1 MIIIKKKYFFI
12 IESIKTVNLDNIKN
26 INKFNIIYRTNKII
40 DDRND
45 LFIFRKKCKEK
56 RIKFYI
62 ANNLNLVRNL
72 KPDGIYISAYNKN
85 LKFNYFKNLNLDII
99 GSAHNIHEINL
110 KKKQGCT
117 TIFLSRLF
125 ETHYKDKNSYMGL
138 IKYNLFPI
146 KKNISPL
153 GGISRFN
160 LKKLKNVRSVS
171 FALSSAFN
179 KDNSINRLFY

>member
-125 ETHYKDKNSYMGL
+125 ETHYKDKNSYM
-138 IKYNLFPI
+138 
-146 KKNISPL
+146 
-153 GGISRFN
+153 
-160 LKKLKNVRSVS
+160 
-171 FALSSAFN
+171 
-179 KDNSINRLFY
+179 